1 MTPRGWALLTLAG
14 LTVVLV
20 VIAALFIPWHRPP
33 APRADQLAALRDL
46 PAEQV
51 ARGREFRAA
60 LRPGGYAALAVGL
73 LVALAL
79 GMTPLGSRLVELV
92 GRPFGG
98 HWAAQAV
105 LGGLAVVLVADL
117 VTLPFAAWRQ
127 SVLTRYGL
135 STNGWSGWTADL
147 LKSYAVSAVIGAV
160 ALIGFYTVIRL
171 APRWWWA
178 FGAAG
183 AALLVVLLSFVLPV
197 LVEPVFNRFTPME
210 QGPLRTELMS
220 MAARDGVPV
229 RDVLVADASRRT
241 RAVNA
246 YVSGLGPTRRVV
258 VYDTLLREATPTE
271 VTAVVAHELGHAKDS
286 DVTVG
291 TLTGALGAAAAVVAL
306 YLLGSWGPL
315 LRLAGVDSVA
325 QPSAFPLLVALV
337 TVAGLVAAPVQALMS
352 RRVEARADAH
362 ALALTRDPE
371 AFESMQRRLGS
382 VNLGDPDP
390 PRWEYLYSATHP
402 STVERM
408 AAARAYAREAA
419 R

>member
-1 MTPRGWALLTLAG
+1 MTPRGWALLALAG
-14 LTVVLV
+14 LTVALV
-20 VIAALFIPWHRPP
+20 VLAALLIPWHRPP
-33 APRADQLAALRDL
+33 APRADQLAALGDL

-51 ARGREFRAA
+51 AKGREFRAA

-73 LVALAL
+73 LIALAL
-79 GMTPLGSRLVELV
+79 GLTPLGSRLVELV

-98 HWAAQAV
+98 HWVAQAV
-105 LGGLAVVLVADL
+105 LGGLAVMLVADL

-135 STNGWSGWTADL
+135 STNGWSGWAVDL

-160 ALIGFYTVIRL
+160 ALFGFYAVIRL

-183 AALLVVLLSFVLPV
+183 AAVLVVLLSFVLPV

-258 VYDTLLREATPTE
+258 VYDTLLREATPAE
-271 VTAVVAHELGHAKDS
+271 VIAVVAHELGHAKDS
-286 DVTVG
+286 DVAVG

-325 QPSAFPLLVALV
+325 QPAAFPLLVALV

-362 ALALTRDPE
+362 ALALTNDPE
-371 AFESMQRRLGS
+371 SFESMQRRLGS

-390 PRWEYLYSATHP
+390 PRWEYLYSASHP

-408 AAARAYAREAA
+408 AAARAYAREAG

>member
-14 LTVVLV
+14 LVL
-20 VIAALFIPWHRPP
+20 ALLVTSALLVPWHRPP

-46 PAEQV
+46 PVDQV
-51 ARGREFRAA
+51 DRSRAFRAA
-60 LRPGGYAALAVGL
+60 LRPGTYGALVAGL
-73 LVALAL
+73 LVALLL
-79 GMTPLGSRLVELV
+79 GLTPLGAHLVELA

-98 HWAAQAV
+98 HWAARAV

-117 VTLPFAAWRQ
+117 LTLPFAAWRQ
-127 SVLTRYGL
+127 AVLTRYGL
-135 STNGWSGWTADL
+135 STHGWSGWTVDL
-147 LKSYAVSAVIGAV
+147 LKSYAVSAVIGAI
-160 ALIGFYTVIRL
+160 ALLGFYTVTRL

-183 AALLVVLLSFVLPV
+183 AAGLVVLLSFVLPV

-210 QGPLRTELMS
+210 QGALRTELMA

-258 VYDTLLREATPTE
+258 VYDTLLREATPAE
-271 VTAVVAHELGHAKDS
+271 VTSVVAHELGHAKDR

-291 TLTGALGAAAAVVAL
+291 TLTGALGAALTVVGL
-306 YLLGSWGPL
+306 YLIGSWAPL

-325 QPSAFPLLVALV
+325 EPRALPLLIALV
-337 TVAGLVAAPVQALMS
+337 TVTGLIAGPVQALVS

-362 ALALTRDPE
+362 ALALTGDPATFE
-371 AFESMQRRLGS
+371 AMQRRLAGI
-382 VNLGDPDP
+382 NLADPDP
-390 PRWEYLYSATHP
+390 PRWEYLWSASHP

-408 AAARAYAREAA
+408 AAARAYAREAG

>member
-1 MTPRGWALLTLAG
+1 MTPRGWALLALAG
-14 LTVVLV
+14 LTVALV
-20 VIAALFIPWHRPP
+20 VLAALLIPWHRPP
-33 APRADQLAALRDL
+33 APRADQLAALGDL

-51 ARGREFRAA
+51 EKGREFRAA

-73 LVALAL
+73 LIALAL
-79 GMTPLGSRLVELV
+79 GLTPLGSRLVELV

-135 STNGWSGWTADL
+135 STNGWSGWAVDL

-160 ALIGFYTVIRL
+160 ALFGFYAVIRL

-178 FGAAG
+178 FGAGG
-183 AALLVVLLSFVLPV
+183 AAVLVVLLSFVLPV

-258 VYDTLLREATPTE
+258 VYDTLLREATPAE

-286 DVTVG
+286 DVAVG

-362 ALALTRDPE
+362 ALALTNDPE
-371 AFESMQRRLGS
+371 SFESMQRRLGS

-390 PRWEYLYSATHP
+390 PRWEYLYSASHP

-408 AAARAYAREAA
+408 AAARAYAREAG

>member
-14 LTVVLV
+14 LTVALV
-20 VIAALFIPWHRPP
+20 VLAALLIPWHRPP
-33 APRADQLAALRDL
+33 APRADQLAALGDL

-51 ARGREFRAA
+51 AKGREFRAA
-60 LRPGGYAALAVGL
+60 LRPGGYTALAVGL

-79 GMTPLGSRLVELV
+79 GLTPLGSRLIELV

-135 STNGWSGWTADL
+135 STNGWSGWAADL

-160 ALIGFYTVIRL
+160 ALFGFYAVIRL

-178 FGAAG
+178 FGAGG

-210 QGPLRTELMS
+210 QGQLRTELMS

-241 RAVNA
+241 KAVNA

-258 VYDTLLREATPTE
+258 VYDTLLTEATPAE

-286 DVTVG
+286 DVAAG

-325 QPSAFPLLVALV
+325 QPSAFPLLLALV

-390 PRWEYLYSATHP
+390 PRWEYLYSASHP
-402 STVERM
+402 STVERI
-408 AAARAYAREAA
+408 AAARAYARESG

>member
-1 MTPRGWALLTLAG
+1 MTPRGWALLALAG
-14 LTVVLV
+14 LTVVLLV
-20 VIAALFIPWHRPP
+20 VAALLIPWHRPP

-51 ARGREFRAA
+51 AKGREFRAA
-60 LRPGGYAALAVGL
+60 LRPGSYTALAVGL

-79 GMTPLGSRLVELV
+79 GLTPLGSRLIELV

-105 LGGLAVVLVADL
+105 LGGLAVMLVADL

-135 STNGWSGWTADL
+135 STNGWNGWAVDL

-160 ALIGFYTVIRL
+160 ALFGFYAVIRL

-178 FGAAG
+178 FGAGG
-183 AALLVVLLSFVLPV
+183 AAVLVILLSFVLPV

-241 RAVNA
+241 KAVNA

-258 VYDTLLREATPTE
+258 VYDTLLTEATPAE

-286 DVTVG
+286 DVAVG

-325 QPSAFPLLVALV
+325 QPRAFPLLLALV
-337 TVAGLVAAPVQALMS
+337 TVVGLVAAPVQALMS

-362 ALALTRDPE
+362 ALALTDDPA

-390 PRWEYLYSATHP
+390 PRWEYLYSASHP
-402 STVERM
+402 STVERI
-408 AAARAYAREAA
+408 AAARAYAREAG

>member
-1 MTPRGWALLTLAG
+1 MTPRGWALLALAG
-14 LTVVLV
+14 LTVALV
-20 VIAALFIPWHRPP
+20 VIAALLIPWHRPP

-51 ARGREFRAA
+51 AKGREFRAA
-60 LRPGGYAALAVGL
+60 LRPGSYTALAVGL

-79 GMTPLGSRLVELV
+79 GLTPLGSRLVELV

-135 STNGWSGWTADL
+135 STNGWNGWAVDL

-160 ALIGFYTVIRL
+160 ALFGFYAVIRL

-178 FGAAG
+178 FGAGG
-183 AALLVVLLSFVLPV
+183 AAVLVVLLSFVLPV

-241 RAVNA
+241 KAVNA

-258 VYDTLLREATPTE
+258 VYDTLLTEATPAE

-286 DVTVG
+286 DVAVG

-325 QPSAFPLLVALV
+325 QPRAFPLLLALV

-362 ALALTRDPE
+362 ALALTGDPE

-390 PRWEYLYSATHP
+390 PRWEYLYSASHP

-408 AAARAYAREAA
+408 AAARAYAREAG